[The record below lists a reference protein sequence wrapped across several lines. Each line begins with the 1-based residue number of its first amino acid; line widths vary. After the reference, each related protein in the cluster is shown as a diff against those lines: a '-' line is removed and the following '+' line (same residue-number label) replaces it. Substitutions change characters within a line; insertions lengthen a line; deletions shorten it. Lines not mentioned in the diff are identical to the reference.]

1 VGAGPLG
8 GWRGWRIGCVVFVE
22 LKDLRREAAWID
34 LLSITLANPPFV
46 KRAK

>member
-8 GWRGWRIGCVVFVE
+8 GWRGWRIGYVVFVE
-22 LKDLRREAAWID
+22 SKDLRRGAAWID
-34 LLSITLANPPFV
+34 LLGITLANPPSV